1 MRWLTRPFL
10 SVTLR
15 FLNSASR
22 FGAEEGDAETGLNH
36 LTLLAASLRVAL
48 VLDEVALGQPVE
60 HVLAVQE
67 SEMEE
72 VAAATEVHLLWE
84 LLLAAN

>member
-1 MRWLTRPFL
+1 M
-10 SVTLR
+10 TLR

-22 FGAEEGDAETGLNH
+22 FGAEEGDAETCLNH

>member
-1 MRWLTRPFL
+1 M
-10 SVTLR
+10 SLR

-22 FGAEEGDAETGLNH
+22 FGAEERDSETGLNH
-36 LTLLAASLRVAL
+36 LALLAASLRVAL